1 MRGETAKR
9 SWFRTGVLKLERH
22 SRARGDL
29 LADAQAHL
37 TSALDLL
44 DLAQA
49 PAQIGAHVD
58 LALNQLAAVI
68 EAEPQA
74 SPVSQAAQRLTP
86 G

>member
-1 MRGETAKR
+1 M
-9 SWFRTGVLKLERH
+9 ERH
-22 SRARGDL
+22 SQARGDL
-29 LADAQAHL
+29 LADAQALL

-44 DLAQA
+44 DLAEA

-58 LALNQLAAVI
+58 LALNQLAAII

-74 SPVSQAAQRLTP
+74 SPVNPAAEPLAP